1 MALLLERG
9 EGLLRKKGETMSEK
23 TAEKKPKAT
32 KTKTKTTTKKK
43 STDKASSQRDSKG
56 RFIKGESGNPGG
68 RPKLPDEFKK
78 YAEKAPKELWEIATD
93 EDTNK
98 TLRASI
104 LEWFSEMYYGK
115 ATQQVD
121 IDADTKV
128 SGIRPVKFEGV
139 LDEWSK

>member
-1 MALLLERG
+1 MRG
-9 EGLLRKKGETMSEK
+9 EGLLRKKGEKMSEK
-23 TAEKKPKAT
+23 TAEKKPKVT
-32 KTKTKTTTKKK
+32 KAKTKTTAKKK
-43 STDKASSQRDSKG
+43 STNKTGALRDSNG